1 MAHTEKCR
9 GCMSE
14 NKCDYITCRLEDV
27 VKVTDFEINATGGY
41 NVYYE
46 NGQVKTV
53 NKQMLIDMLN
63 RNRI

>member
-1 MAHTEKCR
+1 
-9 GCMSE
+9 MSE
-14 NKCDYITCRLEDV
+14 NKCDYITCRLEGV
-27 VKVTDFEINATGGY
+27 VKVTDFGINATGGY